1 MRLSR
6 SVINN
11 LCVLSL
17 IGSVVEQMD
26 TRRDQYPPELCD
38 LHDELRTAHRYA
50 RETVLELAGID
61 TSEEGLML
69 LPESDFRRWSRT
81 EKAFFDAVLKAVPE
95 KTLDA
100 RMWMTAVL
108 LVTEDY
114 VDSIPY
120 HATTHYKL
128 WEPIWSLLASI
139 YALYDPGYRCKKM
152 MREGMDK
159 GIKILEVLK

>member
-17 IGSVVEQMD
+17 VGSVVEQMQ
-26 TRRDQYPPELCD
+26 TRLNQYPPEMQS
-38 LHDELRTAHRYA
+38 LHDELRVAHKYA

-81 EKAFFDAVLKAVPE
+81 ERMFFDTVLKAVPE

-108 LVTEDY
+108 LVVEDY
-114 VDSIPY
+114 AATVPE
-120 HATTHYKL
+120 HATPYRGY
-128 WEPIWSLLASI
+128 WETLSSILASI
-139 YALYDPGYRCKKM
+139 YALYDPGYRCKAM
-152 MREGMDK
+152 MREGMSK
-159 GIKILEVLK
+159 GVKILEVLK

>member
-17 IGSVVEQMD
+17 IGSVVEQMQ

-38 LHDELRTAHRYA
+38 LHDELRLTHKLA
-50 RETVLELAGID
+50 RHTVLDMAGID
-61 TSEEGLML
+61 TTTDGLML
-69 LPESDFRRWSRT
+69 LPDNDLRRWNRA
-81 EKAFFDAVLKAVPE
+81 EKRFFDAVLKSVPE

-100 RMWMTAVL
+100 RMWLTAVL

-114 VDSIPY
+114 AATVPG
-120 HATTHYKL
+120 HATPYRGY
-128 WEPIWSLLASI
+128 WETLSSILASI
-139 YALYDPGYRCKKM
+139 YSMYDPGYRCKAK

-159 GIKILEVLK
+159 GQRILEVLK

>member
-26 TRRDQYPPELCD
+26 TRRDQYPPEMQN
-38 LHDELRTAHRYA
+38 LHDELRVAHRYA

-61 TSEEGLML
+61 TSDEGLML

-81 EKAFFDAVLKAVPE
+81 EKAFFDAVLKSVPE

-108 LVTEDY
+108 LVVEDY
-114 VDSIPY
+114 AATVPD
-120 HATTHYKL
+120 HATPYRGWWDTL
-128 WEPIWSLLASI
+128 SSILASI
-139 YALYDPGYRCKKM
+139 YALYDPGFRCKAM

-159 GIKILEVLK
+159 GQKILEVLR